1 MTQALETPEAWRAA
15 GDVIPVGG
23 HDIFVL
29 DTGGG
34 DAGRQTIFVLH
45 GFPTAGWDFHL
56 VLPGLAAQYR
66 VVIPD
71 MLGFGFSAKP
81 RPHSYSIPE
90 QADLMEGVI
99 AALNLGPAHVLAHDY
114 GDTVAQEMLARDN
127 ARPSGARL
135 FRSLCLLNGGLFPE
149 MHRARL
155 IQKLL
160 AGPLGGLVN
169 RLSTQGRFDKSFAAV
184 FGAHTRPSR
193 GELDAFWRLINAN
206 DGRHVFTSLIGYMA
220 ERRANRQ
227 RWLDALVAAH
237 CPVQLVNGSDDP
249 VSGAHMVARYR
260 DLVRADDDI
269 IELPGIG
276 HYPQVEAPDA
286 VARACLAF
294 FQLNM

>member
-1 MTQALETPEAWRAA
+1 MKQRLETPEAWRAA
-15 GDVIPVGG
+15 GDAIPVGG

-29 DTGGG
+29 DTGSAAP
-34 DAGRQTIFVLH
+34 AGTIVVLH
-45 GFPTAGWDFHL
+45 GFPTAGWDFHRI
-56 VLPGLAAQYR
+56 LPALAVQYR

-71 MLGFGFSAKP
+71 MLGYGFSAKP

-90 QADLMEGVI
+90 QADLMEGVMT
-99 AALNLGPAHVLAHDY
+99 ALGLGPMHVLAHDY
-114 GDTVAQEMLARDN
+114 GDTVAQELLARDN
-127 ARPSGARL
+127 ARTAEDRR

-149 MHRARL
+149 THRARL

-160 AGPLGGLVN
+160 AGPFGAVVN
-169 RLSTQGRFDKSFAAV
+169 MLTTQRRFDKSFSAV
-184 FGAHTRPSR
+184 FGAKTQPSR
-193 GELDAFWRLINAN
+193 AELDAFWRLICAH

-227 RWLDALVAAH
+227 RWLDALVEAH

-260 DLVRADDDI
+260 ELVRADDDI

-294 FQLNM
+294 FQLNT